1 MRVDRARRPPEHRQS
16 MGLLILGASYLR
28 ISFSERFRGLLPAA
42 LSFCAQG
49 IFAWRASID
58 RMGYVATKESQHAPA
73 SHDFPASPHDETA
86 KTLGR
91 RELNRMATT
100 EKIVNA
106 CLDLSEELDW
116 EEVTVDA
123 VAERAGISRRTFFN
137 YFSSLAEAVHY
148 PLTVIIQDASRRVSD
163 TGAATANLATHPD
176 SEDQHIEAGEP
187 LDYAQ
192 ALAASIRL
200 ELLISA
206 TRTLL
211 LTRAS
216 AQLRA
221 ESLRTWENSVTQLLE
236 PTRHLSPKARFVA
249 EVHVRAAV
257 SAAQV
262 AFEHWAAALS
272 HSPTKADV
280 EVLRRD
286 IGRAVSLVSPTRMLP
301 TSDTGTDHPEWPDWL
316 TNDEREEIYEAF
328 KVGHPAT
335 R

>member
-1 MRVDRARRPPEHRQS
+1 MNC
-16 MGLLILGASYLR
+16 MTNI
-28 ISFSERFRGLLPAA
+28 
-42 LSFCAQG
+42 
-49 IFAWRASID
+49 
-58 RMGYVATKESQHAPA
+58 PA
-73 SHDFPASPHDETA
+73 SRNAQAAEA
-86 KTLGR
+86 LGR

-106 CLDLSEELDW
+106 CLDLGEEIEW
-116 EEVTVDA
+116 EDVTVDA

-148 PLTVIIQDASRRVSD
+148 PLTVMIQDAPRRISD
-163 TGAATANLATHPD
+163 TACDTTDPAVDPGSD
-176 SEDQHIEAGEP
+176 SASEGQHIETGEP

-200 ELLISA
+200 ELLIPA

-216 AQLRA
+216 AQLRT
-221 ESLRTWENSVTQLLE
+221 ESLRTWENNVTQLLE
-236 PTRHLSPKARFVA
+236 PTQHLSPKARFVA
-249 EVHVRAAV
+249 EVQVRAAV

-262 AFEHWAAALS
+262 TFEHWAAALS

-280 EVLRRD
+280 EVLRHD

-316 TNDEREEIYEAF
+316 SSDEREEVYKAF
-328 KVGHPAT
+328 KEGGTGNPAAPNASKQT
-335 R
+335 RRNA

>member
-1 MRVDRARRPPEHRQS
+1 
-16 MGLLILGASYLR
+16 MG
-28 ISFSERFRGLLPAA
+28 
-42 LSFCAQG
+42 
-49 IFAWRASID
+49 
-58 RMGYVATKESQHAPA
+58 TKETHHTLASRYSPA
-73 SHDFPASPHDETA
+73 SRHDATTEA
-86 KTLGR
+86 LGR

-106 CLDLSEELDW
+106 CLDLGEEIEW
-116 EEVTVDA
+116 EDVTVDA

-148 PLTVIIQDASRRVSD
+148 PLTVMIQDAPRRITD
-163 TGAATANLATHPD
+163 TNGGSADPAANPD
-176 SEDQHIEAGEP
+176 SAPASEDQHIEAGEP

-200 ELLISA
+200 ELLIPA

-236 PTRHLSPKARFVA
+236 PTQHLSPKARFVA
-249 EVHVRAAV
+249 EVQVRAAV

-280 EVLRRD
+280 EVLRHD

-328 KVGHPAT
+328 KVGGPGNPVTLNAST
-335 R
+335 QARPNS

>member
-1 MRVDRARRPPEHRQS
+1 M
-16 MGLLILGASYLR
+16 
-28 ISFSERFRGLLPAA
+28 
-42 LSFCAQG
+42 
-49 IFAWRASID
+49 
-58 RMGYVATKESQHAPA
+58 ATKESQHAPA
-73 SHDFPASPHDETA
+73 SHDLPASPHDETA

-100 EKIVNA
+100 EGIVNA
-106 CLDLSEELDW
+106 CLDLGEELGWDA
-116 EEVTVDA
+116 VTVDA

-163 TGAATANLATHPD
+163 TGAATANLATHPG
-176 SEDQHIEAGEP
+176 SEDQHIETGEP

-200 ELLISA
+200 ELLIPA

-216 AQLRA
+216 AQLRT
-221 ESLRTWENSVTQLLE
+221 ESLRTWENNVTQLLE
-236 PTRHLSPKARFVA
+236 ATQHLSPKARFVA
-249 EVHVRAAV
+249 EVQVRAAV

-272 HSPTKADV
+272 HRPTKADV
-280 EVLRRD
+280 EALRRD
-286 IGRAVSLVSPTRMLP
+286 IGRAVSLVSPTDMLP
-301 TSDTGTDHPEWPDWL
+301 TSNTDTTHLTWPDWL

-328 KVGHPAT
+328 KVGGPGNPVTLNAST
-335 R
+335 QARRNS